1 MPRMT
6 KGKELYA
13 VTQVN
18 SIQCGE
24 VLGEN
29 DYDPI
34 HKDYKYRLRTGFN
47 SHCICLNCL
56 NQFDL
61 DLKKDERQCP
71 KCNPNEVYSELEMVG
86 RECPKCHNGLSKRIG
101 LWPYHEMWEG
111 GVWEEGHR
119 WKLWG
124 QGCDPII

>member
-1 MPRMT
+1 MP
-6 KGKELYA
+6 KVNDYKCNLCGFSLPVGWGGYLYA
-13 VTQVN
+13 ENDQGERIICRHPSEQYTMR
-18 SIQCGE
+18 E

-34 HKDYKYRLRTGFN
+34 HKDYKCRLRTGFN

-71 KCNPNEVYSELEMVG
+71 KCNSNDVHSELEMVG
-86 RECPKCHNGLSKRIG
+86 RECPKCHNGVI
-101 LWPYHEMWEG
+101 
-111 GVWEEGHR
+111 EED
-119 WKLWG
+119 WTLA
-124 QGCDPII
+124 IS